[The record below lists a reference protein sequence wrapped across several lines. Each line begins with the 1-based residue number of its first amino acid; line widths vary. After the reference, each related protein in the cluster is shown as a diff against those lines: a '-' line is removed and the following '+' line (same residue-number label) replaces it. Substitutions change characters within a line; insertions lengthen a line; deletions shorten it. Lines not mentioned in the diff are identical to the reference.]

1 MWSPVVQ
8 LKSWLKDSPAVY
20 DRMKPAK
27 RMLSRS
33 AAYDY
38 LNALSRSR
46 DGQISFIQIG
56 ANDGLRNDPIR
67 EFVVRDRWRGVLV
80 EPLPDM
86 FAKLKRNYG
95 GRRFSGLHFENAAVS
110 QRDDEVLEFWTFR
123 SDFLDALSNERRL
136 YYLRKSSF
144 DRNHVLSFLENDA
157 EAERA
162 LERIIVPCVTVSR
175 LATRYFDAGEFDLL
189 VIDAEGHEKVILDSI
204 DFARVRP
211 RVIFFESEHLSGADD
226 ETGSRLRGAGYRVRK
241 ISVQDSVAEL
251 GAGG

>member
-8 LKSWLKDSPAVY
+8 LKWWLKEQPAVY
-20 DRMKPAK
+20 DRMLPAK
-27 RMLSRS
+27 RIVSRS
-33 AAYDY
+33 AAYNY
-38 LNALSRSR
+38 LNALSRER
-46 DGQISFIQIG
+46 GGRISFIQIG

-86 FAKLKRNYG
+86 FAKLKRNYA

-110 QRDDEVLEFWTFR
+110 RRDDETLDFWTFR
-123 SDFLDALSNERRL
+123 ADFLDALAAEHRL

-144 DRNHVLSFLENDA
+144 DRDHVLRFLTHDA

-162 LERIIVPCVTVSR
+162 LERIVVPCVTVAT
-175 LATRYFDAGEFDLL
+175 LALRYFDAGAFDLL
-189 VIDAEGHEKVILDSI
+189 VIDAEGHEKAILESL

-211 RVIFFESEHLSGADD
+211 RVIFFESEHMGATGDD
-226 ETGSRLRGAGYRVRK
+226 TGEILRKAGYRVRK
-241 ISVQDSVAEL
+241 LSVQDSVAEL
-251 GAGG
+251 EAAR